1 MLRHASI
8 YFLFRAGNGVV
19 ALLSLV
25 LLTRWLPAEQYGRY
39 ALGIS
44 GANVIAALGF
54 QWLNVS
60 VGRFHGSRGIAAR
73 PLFETAQRCALVLG
87 VAILA
92 GALLLAALAGP
103 LTGSSGFIL
112 TVAALGVTLGVH
124 GLHLQFLNALQEAL
138 RYGWLTA
145 SRAWMALGLSL
156 AAVCSG
162 GLATAAL
169 AGTLV
174 GSAAAV
180 ALFGARKPSP
190 PDAGDAAAHA
200 GAIAPE
206 LLRFGLPLSLT
217 YLSIAILDAA
227 DRFMLNHWHGPAAV
241 AAYGAAFDLV
251 QQILGAAL
259 NVLYL
264 AAYPKIIAAWER
276 DGGEAAKA
284 ALAPLRRAALTLAP
298 LGALL
303 FAGLAPEIAG
313 FMLGTQV
320 SASAAAV
327 MPAIAV
333 AVAFSGMRAFCF
345 DIALHLRRA
354 TRLHVTMTALMAGLN
369 IALNVLLIP
378 RFGALGAAAASA
390 AAFSL
395 GAALSLWFGRTDGLF
410 DNIWLDLT
418 RSALAVLAGW
428 ACIRLAQFQMLNLP
442 HDSLVDAPPVRL
454 LLCASLGIAGY
465 LAVNELIRFIQQ
477 RYLRPAPR
485 H

>member
-19 ALLSLV
+19 ALLSLM
-25 LLTRWLPAEQYGRY
+25 LLTRWLPAEEYGRY

-54 QWLNVS
+54 QWLTVS
-60 VGRFHGSRGIAAR
+60 VGRFHGSRGIAPRRLFDTAR
-73 PLFETAQRCALVLG
+73 RCAG
-87 VAILA
+87 VVAAAVLA
-92 GALLLAALAGP
+92 GALLLVVLDWPAAG
-103 LTGSSGFIL
+103 THGFVL

-124 GLHLQFLNALQEAL
+124 GLHLQFLNSRQDAL

-145 SRAWMALGLSL
+145 SRSWLALALCL
-156 AAVCSG
+156 AAVWSG

-180 ALFGARKPSP
+180 ALLGARK
-190 PDAGDAAAHA
+190 AQLQ
-200 GAIAPE
+200 GADDDQPTRGALTPE

-217 YLSIAILDAA
+217 YLSITILDAS
-227 DRFMLNHWHGPAAV
+227 DRFMLNHWHGAAAV

-251 QQILGAAL
+251 QQILGAVL

-264 AAYPKIIAAWER
+264 AAYPRIIAAWER
-276 DGGEAAKA
+276 DGSDAAKA
-284 ALAPLRRAALTLAP
+284 ALAPLRRATLTLAP

-303 FAGLAPEIAG
+303 FAGLAPDITAL
-313 FMLGTQV
+313 MLGPQV
-320 SASAAAV
+320 APQAAAV
-327 MPAIAV
+327 MPAVAV

-354 TRLHVTMTALMAGLN
+354 TRLHVTTTALMATLN
-369 IALNVLLIP
+369 IVLNLMLIP
-378 RFGALGAAAASA
+378 RFGAWGAAVASA

-395 GAALSLWFGRTDGLF
+395 GAGLSLWFGRMDRLF
-410 DNIWLDLT
+410 DNVGIEFA
-418 RSALAVLAGW
+418 RSAVAVLAGW
-428 ACIRLAQFQMLNLP
+428 ACMQAARSHMLALP
-442 HDSLVDAPPVRL
+442 HDSLAEATPVRL
-454 LLCASLGIAGY
+454 LLCAIVGIAGY
-465 LAVNELIRFIQQ
+465 LGINEFVRLVQQ
-477 RYLRPAPR
+477 RHP
-485 H
+485 

>member
-19 ALLSLV
+19 ALLSLM

-60 VGRFHGSRGIAAR
+60 VGRFHGSRGVAPDQLFNTARRCAAVVGAAV
-73 PLFETAQRCALVLG
+73 LLGALVL
-87 VAILA
+87 
-92 GALLLAALAGP
+92 AALDWPVA
-103 LTGSSGFIL
+103 GSSGFVL

-124 GLHLQFLNALQEAL
+124 GLHMQFMNARQDVM

-145 SRAWMALGLSL
+145 SRAWLALGLTL
-156 AAVCSG
+156 AAVWSG

-174 GSAAAV
+174 GSAVAV
-180 ALFGARKPSP
+180 ALLGARKPRPS
-190 PDAGDAAAHA
+190 DAAQPQS
-200 GAIAPE
+200 GLAPE

-217 YLSIAILDAA
+217 YLSIVILDAG

-264 AAYPKIIAAWER
+264 AAYPKVIAAWER
-276 DGGEAAKA
+276 DGNEAAKA
-284 ALAPLRRAALTLAP
+284 ALAPLRRATLTLAP

-303 FAGLAPEIAG
+303 FAGLAPEISRL
-313 FMLGTQV
+313 MLGAQV
-320 SASAAAV
+320 AAQAAAV
-327 MPAIAV
+327 MPAIAL

-354 TRLHVTMTALMAGLN
+354 TRLHVTTTALMAGLN
-369 IALNVLLIP
+369 LALNLMLIP
-378 RFGALGAAAASA
+378 RFGTWGAAVASA
-390 AAFSL
+390 AAFAL
-395 GAALSLWFGRTDGLF
+395 GAALSLWFGRVDGLF
-410 DNIWLDLT
+410 DNVWIDLA
-418 RSALAVLAGW
+418 RSAVAVLAGW
-428 ACIRLAQFQMLNLP
+428 ACMQVTRSQLMALP
-442 HDSLVDAPPVRL
+442 ALSQGGLIETTLPLL
-454 LLCASLGIAGY
+454 LLCAAIGGAAYLGTS
-465 LAVNELIRFIQQ
+465 ELIRVAQR
-477 RYLRPAPR
+477 RYL
-485 H
+485 